1 MSKQGGGTVSRLT
14 MALWIGLAL
23 GACGGGGGA
32 TRPDPPPLAPPPIPP
47 PETPPPGPPVV
58 ETPNPDFSDHLTLTG
73 ADAAQDAGWTGAG
86 IRIGVIDSGVN
97 RDHPAL
103 AGRVVDNLTYID
115 PNTNDLSVDDVVGH
129 GTAVAQIIAGQAFG
143 QWPGG
148 VAPGAEIVSA
158 RIISDQPPE
167 DDGSGEGNE
176 VDGALGLAPIHDDLI
191 ARDVRIMNNSW
202 GGLYWTNPA
211 ATAEIAAEYRP
222 FILDNDGLVV
232 FSTGNSGFADPSD
245 MSALPSQAGTGGN
258 RPAADLER
266 GWLAVAA
273 LDAESPTQL
282 AGYSNA
288 CGVAMDYCLAAPGTV
303 VVTGTDD
310 PPDEPEY
317 WQWSGTS
324 FAAPIV
330 SGAAALVWE
339 AFPYFDNDLVR
350 QTLLGT
356 ATDLG
361 APGVD
366 AVFGHGAVD
375 VEAAVR
381 GPARLDW
388 GDVTVDFDGA
398 TSVWSNDISGQGALI
413 KEGTGTL
420 VVDANMSNTGGV
432 RVRGGTL
439 RAERTVRGDVRVDAA
454 GTYAIG
460 ANVLDV
466 SLVGNLDNAGRLDV
480 IGQGVNREFTSIDGD
495 YFHRDD
501 ATLAFDLGQVLGV
514 GGTVRI
520 EGGNLHVKGVKPG
533 YTVVDRELVIEA
545 GTLTGEFEALSW
557 ASSLFL
563 EASLDYRPTQ
573 LWLDIERLDVAA
585 AAKSLA
591 RIRPAGM
598 SAAQRVE
605 AAFDA
610 IDAHDASGRSSA
622 VDDEFRRVAGAFQHL
637 GDEATAVAALD
648 SLSGESHAL
657 ATTLTFDAAD
667 MGRRVLSARLGAL
680 QPGLVEAGAWTQSL
694 SSGGAGV
701 GMAGGGFQLDGWMLG
716 RDLALGDGL
725 LAGFAFGETRV
736 DDWVGG
742 NRDRSRDRQT
752 RAALYVGRVSA
763 HGYAL
768 ATAGTGRFDRDIER
782 QLFTGEDARAGVSS
796 GYAGDV
802 ATVGVEAGRQLH
814 LGGWQLTPY
823 VGADMV
829 RVSQDGF
836 EEWGSGYA
844 LRTRAASLQRTQA
857 TAGLRAGF
865 DWAGARL
872 HAYSAWQQT
881 LSASG
886 FDIDASFVGLDS
898 WSPLPLADAA
908 RSGRLFGLGL
918 EAPVGR
924 HAWLSLGLDQRFGP
938 RGDERMGSVRYTLG
952 F

>member
-1 MSKQGGGTVSRLT
+1 MSKREWGAVSRLT

-23 GACGGGGGA
+23 GACGGGGGQA
-32 TRPDPPPLAPPPIPP
+32 TRPDPPPLGPPVPPPDPP
-47 PETPPPGPPVV
+47 TEPPGPPVV

-73 ADAAQDAGWTGAG
+73 ADAAQDAGWTGEG

-115 PNTNDLSVDDVVGH
+115 PNANDLSVDDVVGH

-158 RIISDQPPE
+158 RIISDEPPE

-245 MSALPSQAGTGGN
+245 MSALPSQAGTGGS

-317 WQWSGTS
+317 WRWSGTS

-388 GDVTVDFDGA
+388 GDMTVAFDGI
-398 TSVWSNDISGQGALI
+398 TSTWGNSLSGDGALVKRGSGTLVLSETAGNAGGLRVEQGAL
-413 KEGTGTL
+413 L
-420 VVDANMSNTGGV
+420 
-432 RVRGGTL
+432 
-439 RAERTVRGDVRVDAA
+439 AERSVSGDVAVGRSGTFGLGIAVMGDLLNEGRTELLAHDAGSSPSA
-454 GTYAIG
+454 ST
-460 ANVLDV
+460 
-466 SLVGNLDNAGRLDV
+466 VG
-480 IGQGVNREFTSIDGD
+480 GD
-495 YFHRDD
+495 YTH
-501 ATLAFDLGQVLGV
+501 ASGAVLGLALGQVLEVTGRV
-514 GGTVRI
+514 ELSGGELRI
-520 EGGNLHVKGVKPG
+520 LGVKDG
-533 YTVVDRELVIEA
+533 YTAGSREPIVSSIA
-545 GTLTGEFEALSW
+545 GLTGTFSTLTW

-563 EASLDYRPTQ
+563 DAEIGYDAFDA
-573 LWLDIERLDVAA
+573 WLDIERIDVAS
-585 AAKSLA
+585 AAKSMA

-657 ATTLTFDAAD
+657 ATTLAFDAAD
-667 MGRRVLSARLGAL
+667 MGRRALSARLGAL

-725 LAGFAFGETRV
+725 LAGFAFGETLA

-752 RAALYVGRVSA
+752 RAALYVGRVSE

-872 HAYSAWQQT
+872 HAYSEWQQT

-908 RSGRLFGLGL
+908 RSGGLFGLGL

>member
-1 MSKQGGGTVSRLT
+1 MSKRNVGAVSRLT

-32 TRPDPPPLAPPPIPP
+32 TRPDPPPLAPPPILP

-58 ETPNPDFSDHLTLTG
+58 ETPNPDFSHHLTWTG
-73 ADAAQDAGWTGAG
+73 ADAAQEAGWTGEG
-86 IRIGVIDSGVN
+86 VRIGVIDSGVN

-103 AGRVVDNLTYID
+103 AGQVVANLSYID
-115 PNTNDLSVDDVVGH
+115 PNANDLSVDDVVGH

-158 RIISDQPPE
+158 RIISDEPPE

-222 FILDNDGLVV
+222 FIVDNDGLVV
-232 FSTGNSGFADPSD
+232 FSAGNSGFDDPSD
-245 MSALPSQAGTGGN
+245 MSALPSQAGTGGT

-282 AGYSNA
+282 ADYSNA

-303 VVTGTDD
+303 TVTGTDD
-310 PPDEPEY
+310 PPDDPEY
-317 WQWSGTS
+317 WRWSGTS

-356 ATDLG
+356 ATDIG

-388 GDVTVDFDGA
+388 GDVTADFDGL
-398 TSVWSNDISGQGALI
+398 TSVWSNDISGQGSLI
-413 KEGTGTL
+413 KDGTGTL
-420 VVDANMSNTGGV
+420 VVDANMSNSGGV
-432 RVRGGTL
+432 RVRAGTL

-480 IGQGVNREFTSIDGD
+480 IGQGANREFTSIEGD
-495 YFHRDD
+495 YRHRDD

-514 GGTVRI
+514 SGTVRI
-520 EGGNLHVKGVKPG
+520 EGGDLHVMGVKPG
-533 YTVVDRELVIEA
+533 YTATSRELVIEA
-545 GTLTGEFEALSW
+545 GSLTGEFERLTW

-563 EASLDYRPTQ
+563 QGSLDYEPAR
-573 LWLDIERLDVAA
+573 LWLDIERLDVAS

-591 RIRPAGM
+591 RIRPAGV

-610 IDAHDASGRSSA
+610 IDAHDAAGRVGA
-622 VDDEFRRVAGAFQHL
+622 VDSEFRRVAGAFQRL
-637 GDEATAVAALD
+637 GDETTAVAALD

-667 MGRRVLSARLGAL
+667 MGRRALSARVGTL
-680 QPGLVEAGAWTQSL
+680 QPGLVGAGAWTQSL
-694 SSGGAGV
+694 SARGEGP

-725 LAGFAFGETRV
+725 LAGFAFGETRA

-752 RAALYVGRVSA
+752 QAALYVGRVSA
-763 HGYAL
+763 SGYAL
-768 ATAGTGRFDRDIER
+768 AQASTGRFDRDIER
-782 QLFTGEDARAGVSS
+782 HLFAGEDARAGVFT

-802 ATVGVEAGRQLH
+802 SSLGLEAGRQLH
-814 LGGWQLTPY
+814 LGDWQVTPY
-823 VGADMV
+823 VGADHV
-829 RVSQDGF
+829 RVSHDGF

-844 LRTRAASLQRTQA
+844 LRTQAATFQRTQA

-865 DWAGARL
+865 HWRGARL
-872 HAYSAWQQT
+872 HAYSEWQQT
-881 LSASG
+881 LAASG

-908 RSGRLFGLGL
+908 RSGGLFGFGL
-918 EAPVGR
+918 EAPLGR
-924 HAWLSLGLDQRFGP
+924 RAWLSLGVDQRFGP
-938 RGDERMGSVRYTLG
+938 RGDERMGSVRYTIG